1 MFLLSK
7 YPDNYET
14 FAINK
19 DKILDILMVDDILW
33 RWALL

>member
-7 YPDNYET
+7 YPDNHET

-19 DKILDILMVDDILW
+19 GKILDILMVDDILW